1 MIIFEFENMMRSFI
15 ISLQIKHFL
24 NEQIENVELFNF
36 QICIQLF
43 WIYYMY
49 RNLLISINKENQK
62 KSLNSTILV
71 WWSFHT
77 KTKIVFKITLIT
89 QP

>member
-1 MIIFEFENMMRSFI
+1 MEKIIVTIILVNIENYIIQTIIFEFENMMRSFI

-43 WIYYMY
+43 WIYMY

-62 KSLNSTILV
+62 KV
-71 WWSFHT
+71 
-77 KTKIVFKITLIT
+77 
-89 QP
+89 